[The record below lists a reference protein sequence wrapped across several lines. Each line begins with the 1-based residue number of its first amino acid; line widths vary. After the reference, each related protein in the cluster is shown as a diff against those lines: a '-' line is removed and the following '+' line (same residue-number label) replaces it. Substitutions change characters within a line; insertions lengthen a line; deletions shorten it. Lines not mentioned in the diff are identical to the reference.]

1 MAEPWAFAGESVSL
15 LGAQGGMVTLVEES
29 SFCISGR
36 SGDIVPG
43 GPQGLFFRDSR
54 ILSRF
59 ELRLNGHQPEPLAAS
74 PVEPFSA
81 SFVGRSRTRPGRSE
95 STLMVLRH
103 RYIGRGMREDHPDML
118 RTR

>member
-1 MAEPWAFAGESVSL
+1 MAEPWAFAGESASL

-103 RYIGRGMREDHPDML
+103 RYIG
-118 RTR
+118 